1 MNATAGRPV
10 PIARSDQRSCP
21 HVRAPATRAGDR
33 YWVYGSDGRLGFLR
47 SVLSIPRLLMLDAPQ
62 EPDGILLIPFEAI
75 DWIDVHERRI
85 LLLPARDALELAA
98 QRSPTARGG
107 D

>member
-1 MNATAGRPV
+1 
-10 PIARSDQRSCP
+10 
-21 HVRAPATRAGDR
+21 
-33 YWVYGSDGRLGFLR
+33 
-47 SVLSIPRLLMLDAPQ
+47 MLDAPQ